1 MNKTLSVIVGSI
13 VLFTAVAPAGRIGA
27 AQSRTASV
35 STSPAG
41 ASAAGTSPA
50 GAGHG
55 VPSGSENDD
64 AYFKQIYRNFYD
76 TYRLGPGDSL
86 ALRVYQQPDYSF
98 EKITVSPV
106 GRIYH
111 PLLGDVE
118 VSGYTVD
125 QLKDRLTADLSQY
138 IVKPVVSVSLIEASS
153 ARVGVIGEV
162 VKPGIVILD
171 RPMTILDAVSAAGGF
186 TQFGSKSS
194 VVLLRQVGQGR
205 FVKREINVKHI
216 LEAKSSPEENPP
228 VTQGDTIIVGGNA
241 KQKVAFIAS
250 LLGFGN
256 FIAFLARGGAGY

>member
-13 VLFTAVAPAGRIGA
+13 VLFTAAAPAGRIGS

-35 STSPAG
+35 STSSTG
-41 ASAAGTSPA
+41 ASPA
-50 GAGHG
+50 GAVHAA
-55 VPSGSENDD
+55 PPGSENDD

-125 QLKDRLTADLSQY
+125 QLKERL
-138 IVKPVVSVSLIEASS
+138 
-153 ARVGVIGEV
+153 
-162 VKPGIVILD
+162 
-171 RPMTILDAVSAAGGF
+171 
-186 TQFGSKSS
+186 
-194 VVLLRQVGQGR
+194 
-205 FVKREINVKHI
+205 
-216 LEAKSSPEENPP
+216 
-228 VTQGDTIIVGGNA
+228 
-241 KQKVAFIAS
+241 
-250 LLGFGN
+250 
-256 FIAFLARGGAGY
+256 